1 MMNQTNIVEK
11 ESIWKKDLNLIFVY
25 VVIFLAGVTTVTIM
39 INVLNNKVDEI
50 LASEDYPIQN
60 S

>member
-1 MMNQTNIVEK
+1 MDQTNT
-11 ESIWKKDLNLIFVY
+11 SIWKKDLNLVFVY
-25 VVIFLAGVTTVTIM
+25 IVIFLAGVTTVTIM

-50 LASEDYPIQN
+50 MAGEQYPIQTNQN